1 MSMSTPLVRLQVE
14 QTVHHMD
21 EDGTALGDGGD
32 NVVDDGDEDLAERA
46 AVDDPHVVSGG
57 LHDLDHPAEL
67 AMALVDNGT
76 TDKVDESGL
85 KGPQLEIRARR
96 EDEAAGEGLGGVQVA
111 CAREAHAGTIGR
123 LGHGFD
129 RRDALSPERGGRDVH
144 AHALD
149 EQKGKA
155 SQRSHENLPFGPV
168 GANHTGD
175 VLICGLHGANP

>member
-1 MSMSTPLVRLQVE
+1 MFLYAAC
-14 QTVHHMD
+14 
-21 EDGTALGDGGD
+21 TALT
-32 NVVDDGDEDLAERA
+32 
-46 AVDDPHVVSGG
+46 
-57 LHDLDHPAEL
+57 HDLDL
-67 AMALVDNGT
+67 DGSV
-76 TDKVDESGL
+76 ESG
-85 KGPQLEIRARR
+85 
-96 EDEAAGEGLGGVQVA
+96 GEGG
-111 CAREAHAGTIGR
+111 